1 MPSTLL
7 ARAARAG
14 APSSLQPLAA
24 PSQWCDA
31 DGCLPDV
38 MILGTQKAATSA
50 LFKLLEREEFACPTA
65 RKEEHFFD
73 APRNFG
79 ADNVTAAPGR
89 LAAYRHLFDPSK
101 CAQRGAGVHFVD
113 ATPNYLS
120 RPFVAPRIAAAYPL
134 SLRPQLRLIAVLR
147 EPVSRGL
154 SWYNHKLHGWT
165 ERDMGTTYEGIS
177 QTFCAGGGAEAPAP
191 TFTAEAACNLALLE
205 RNPHVAG
212 AQHSIVEVGFYAEHL
227 RSFARVVDR
236 RQLLVVNMHHIDARL
251 LGLVVDFVGGAARG
265 RTLALPTANTQDFGG
280 KVREIDCATR
290 ARLEALYAPWNAML
304 YSDLRE
310 ARAAGRT
317 PPQEP
322 DFGEF
327 EAHGVNC
334 TDAPLAPP
342 TREVRL

>member
-7 ARAARAG
+7 ARAAPAG

-89 LAAYRHLFDPSK
+89 LAAYRRLFDPSK

-165 ERDMGTTYEGIS
+165 ERDS
-177 QTFCAGGGAEAPAP
+177 V
-191 TFTAEAACNLALLE
+191 
-205 RNPHVAG
+205 R
-212 AQHSIVEVGFYAEHL
+212 VGEDAKQEH
-227 RSFARVVDR
+227 
-236 RQLLVVNMHHIDARL
+236 
-251 LGLVVDFVGGAARG
+251 
-265 RTLALPTANTQDFGG
+265 
-280 KVREIDCATR
+280 
-290 ARLEALYAPWNAML
+290 
-304 YSDLRE
+304 
-310 ARAAGRT
+310 
-317 PPQEP
+317 
-322 DFGEF
+322 
-327 EAHGVNC
+327 
-334 TDAPLAPP
+334 
-342 TREVRL
+342 

>member
-1 MPSTLL
+1 MPSALL
-7 ARAARAG
+7 ARAAPAG
-14 APSSLQPLAA
+14 APSTLQPLAA

-79 ADNVTAAPGR
+79 ADNLTAAPGR
-89 LAAYRHLFDPSK
+89 LAAYRRLFDPSK

-120 RPFVAPRIAAAYPL
+120 RPFVAPRIAAAYPP

-165 ERDMGTTYEGIS
+165 ERDMGTTYEGIN

-191 TFTAEAACNLALLE
+191 TFTAEAACNLDLLE

-212 AQHSIVEVGFYAEHL
+212 AS
-227 RSFARVVDR
+227 
-236 RQLLVVNMHHIDARL
+236 
-251 LGLVVDFVGGAARG
+251 
-265 RTLALPTANTQDFGG
+265 
-280 KVREIDCATR
+280 
-290 ARLEALYAPWNAML
+290 
-304 YSDLRE
+304 
-310 ARAAGRT
+310 
-317 PPQEP
+317 
-322 DFGEF
+322 
-327 EAHGVNC
+327 
-334 TDAPLAPP
+334 
-342 TREVRL
+342 

>member
-1 MPSTLL
+1 MKGIKRGNRALSQTQNRQLLRTTASDRAAMPSTLL

-89 LAAYRHLFDPSK
+89 LAAYRRLFDPSK

-165 ERDMGTTYEGIS
+165 ERDS
-177 QTFCAGGGAEAPAP
+177 V
-191 TFTAEAACNLALLE
+191 
-205 RNPHVAG
+205 R
-212 AQHSIVEVGFYAEHL
+212 VGEDAKQEH
-227 RSFARVVDR
+227 
-236 RQLLVVNMHHIDARL
+236 
-251 LGLVVDFVGGAARG
+251 
-265 RTLALPTANTQDFGG
+265 
-280 KVREIDCATR
+280 
-290 ARLEALYAPWNAML
+290 
-304 YSDLRE
+304 
-310 ARAAGRT
+310 
-317 PPQEP
+317 
-322 DFGEF
+322 
-327 EAHGVNC
+327 
-334 TDAPLAPP
+334 
-342 TREVRL
+342 

>member
-1 MPSTLL
+1 MPSALL
-7 ARAARAG
+7 ARAAPAG
-14 APSSLQPLAA
+14 APSMLQPLAA

-79 ADNVTAAPGR
+79 PDNLTAAPGR
-89 LAAYRHLFDPSK
+89 LAAYRRLFDPSK
-101 CAQRGAGVHFVD
+101 CAQRGAGVHFD

-120 RPFVAPRIAAAYPL
+120 RPFVAPRIAAAYPP

-191 TFTAEAACNLALLE
+191 TFRPRPRATSTSWSATPTWPA
-205 RNPHVAG
+205 P
-212 AQHSIVEVGFYAEHL
+212 ST
-227 RSFARVVDR
+227 RSSRSASTLSTCARLRVVD
-236 RQLLVVNMHHIDARL
+236 RQLLVVNMHHIDAKL

-265 RTLALPTANTQDFGG
+265 RARAADGEHAGLWREGARDRLRGARKAL
-280 KVREIDCATR
+280 CAV
-290 ARLEALYAPWNAML
+290 NAML

-310 ARAAGRT
+310 ARATGRT
-317 PPQEP
+317 PQEP

-327 EAHGVNC
+327 DAHGVNC